1 MTHFPGCRI
10 HVWYILYNLHLV
22 NLHGNRLVTGDDRT
36 HSSFLVVVG
45 LLDEKNLFNLQDS
58 GIPVI
63 SSPIYTWPRFFV
75 STIFVGFAEEH
86 FYLECNAALAIP
98 GEQDEFL
105 GRSIWAN
112 YRDLKTR
119 SPQMVN

>member
-1 MTHFPGCRI
+1 MI
-10 HVWYILYNLHLV
+10 
-22 NLHGNRLVTGDDRT
+22 
-36 HSSFLVVVG
+36 
-45 LLDEKNLFNLQDS
+45 NLFNLQDS

-63 SSPIYTWPRFFV
+63 SSPIYTWPRFFFV
-75 STIFVGFAEEH
+75 SPIFFCFAEEH

-112 YRDLKTR
+112 YRDLKR
-119 SPQMVN
+119 GRPKW